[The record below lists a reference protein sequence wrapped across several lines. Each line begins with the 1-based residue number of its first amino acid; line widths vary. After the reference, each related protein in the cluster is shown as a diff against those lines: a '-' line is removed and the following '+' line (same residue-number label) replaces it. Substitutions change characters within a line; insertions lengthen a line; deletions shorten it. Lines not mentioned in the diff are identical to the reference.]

1 MPEGVNCGAPCAF
14 RSYNKYRQKKDG
26 SYELSKLPGAGG
38 DHGTC
43 RHGTMIHI
51 EMQPFSPES
60 RRPFSPECLDFTPWD
75 TLLHKPTDAGHRGG

>member
-1 MPEGVNCGAPCAF
+1 MPEGVCCSVPCAF

-26 SYELSKLPGAGG
+26 SYELSKFPGAGG

-51 EMQPFSPES
+51 ETLPPFSTAICKTFEH
-60 RRPFSPECLDFTPWD
+60 WD
-75 TLLHKPTDAGHRGG
+75 TLLEQSTAAGRRRVQ